1 MVIGVLALQGAFIE
15 HVGRFRE
22 LGVDVLEVRTAEQLS
37 HCAGIVL
44 PGGESTAIALAAER
58 CGLLEP
64 LRAWVR
70 AGRPVWGTCAGLIL
84 VAERAE
90 GQKAGGQALVGG
102 LDVTVSR
109 NFFGAQSQ
117 SFESLLDIES
127 AGAPAAL
134 AKLLANIHSFTGVFI
149 RAPAILS
156 CGGGVAPLAFIE
168 RAGERVCVAAAN
180 EHILATAFHPE
191 LTPDTAWHRVFARL
205 VEAHTGALART
216 LGAVPAVSPIASG
229 DSPGNFSPAVASVES
244 AACMPT
250 SFDQDAATSGNAS
263 MLQIARRLVPDTNPM
278 QGRR

>member
-37 HCAGIVL
+37 RCAGVVL

-70 AGRPVWGTCAGLIL
+70 AKRPVWGTCAGLIL

-90 GQKAGGQALVGG
+90 GQKEGGQALVGG

-109 NFFGAQSQ
+109 NYFGAQSQ
-117 SFESLLDIES
+117 SFESVLDVDA
-127 AGAPAAL
+127 AGAPASL
-134 AKLLANIHSFTGVFI
+134 AALLAHVHSFTGVFI

-156 CGGGVAPLAFIE
+156 CGADITPLAFIE
-168 RAGERVCVAAAN
+168 RAGVRVCVAAAN

-205 VEAHTGALART
+205 VDAQTGTGARAPG
-216 LGAVPAVSPIASG
+216 GAVPAVSPLALG
-229 DSPGNFSPAVASVES
+229 DSPGPFTAHAVEPAV
-244 AACMPT
+244 CIPT
-250 SFDQDAATSGNAS
+250 SFDEDAVTSGNAS
-263 MLQIARRLVPDTNPM
+263 MLQIARRLVPDTNPI